1 MAGPIAAA
9 ASQEWVEVP
18 FRVLKE
24 HDGMRLD
31 AYLVIRLNKL
41 SRATVQKLIDEGRV
55 ALRGRTAKASARVAW
70 EETIVIRYPR
80 TAEPP
85 VPHETMP
92 LLYQDEALVVIN
104 KPGGTLS
111 HPTDKILHNTVTHIL
126 ARQLGRK
133 VFLAHRLD
141 RETSGALVLALD
153 PAAARSLY
161 DQFVGRAIRK
171 EYLAVV
177 FGEVPWKKKVVDAP
191 LGPQG
196 GEIRVR
202 QAVGAG
208 QPAVTEFERLATD
221 GKLSLVSAKPRTGRL
236 HQIRAHLA
244 HAGHPVVGDKLYVGE
259 GEAYMKAVRREL
271 AREDL
276 DALGAD
282 RQLLHA
288 WRISFAHPVTGKA
301 LSVEAPVPAD
311 FPLRPEAGR

>member
-1 MAGPIAAA
+1 MAD
-9 ASQEWVEVP
+9 WVEVP
-18 FRVLKE
+18 FRALKE
-24 HDGMRLD
+24 HGGLRLD
-31 AYLVIRLNKL
+31 AFLVARLHRY
-41 SRATVQKLIDEGRV
+41 SRARVQKLIDDGLVSMGGRGV
-55 ALRGRTAKASARVAW
+55 KASARVA
-70 EETIVIRYPR
+70 EGQTITIRYPR

-92 LLYQDEALVVIN
+92 ILYQDETLVVID

-111 HPTDKILHNTVTHIL
+111 HPTDKVLHNTVTTIL

-141 RETSGALVLALD
+141 RETSGAQVLALD

-161 DQFVGRAIRK
+161 EQFLGRSVRK
-171 EYLAVV
+171 EYLAVA
-177 FGEVPWKKKVVDAP
+177 FGEIAWKKKLLDAP
-191 LGPQG
+191 LGPEG

-202 QAVGAG
+202 QAVGTG

-221 GKLSLVSAKPRTGRL
+221 GRLSLVSAKPRTGRL

-244 HAGHPVVGDKLYVGE
+244 HLGHPVVGDKLYVGA
-259 GEAYMKAVRREL
+259 GEAYMKAVRKEIG
-271 AREDL
+271 REDL

-288 WRISFAHPVTGKA
+288 WKLSLEHPTTGKR
-301 LSVEAPVPAD
+301 LNLVAPVPAD
-311 FPLRPEAGR
+311 FPLRPEAA